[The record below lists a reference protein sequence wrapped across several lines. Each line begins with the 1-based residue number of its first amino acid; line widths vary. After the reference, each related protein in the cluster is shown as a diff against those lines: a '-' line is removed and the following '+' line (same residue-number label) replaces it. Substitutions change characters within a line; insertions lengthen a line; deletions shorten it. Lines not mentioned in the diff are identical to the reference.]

1 MKHPSRKDRH
11 PSDRRHF
18 SRRWRA
24 QGGFI
29 QKVRGTGELRY
40 RHPALTKPI
49 RVNGRRKDLQRKL
62 ATALRKVSLA

>member
-1 MKHPSRKDRH
+1 MKHLSRKDRH
-11 PSDRRHF
+11 PSDSRHF
-18 SRRWRA
+18 SRQWRA